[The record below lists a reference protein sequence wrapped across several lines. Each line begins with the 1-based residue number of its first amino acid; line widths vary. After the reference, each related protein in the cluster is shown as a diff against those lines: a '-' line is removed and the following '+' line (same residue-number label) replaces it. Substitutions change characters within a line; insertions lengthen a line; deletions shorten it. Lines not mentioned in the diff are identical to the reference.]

1 MKIRYTPT
9 ATITIG
15 LTLCLLSAT
24 ATAQTTTRA
33 QRDTLRTRL
42 DSITVSAQRAYSAAS
57 DAQFR
62 AADFALRP
70 RSSAQDMLRV
80 VPGLVIAQHAGG
92 GKAEQIFLRGFDAD
106 HGTDINIS
114 VDDAPVNMVS
124 HGHGQGYADLHFIIP
139 ETVEKIDV
147 TKGPYFARHGDL
159 ATAGAVTF
167 RTADSLRENMVKAE
181 GGEFGTYRAVALVRA
196 PLSAPRSSAYLAGE
210 VYGSRGYFDA
220 PQDFHRVNLFA
231 KVKNGFGH
239 DGSITGSISSFGSA
253 WDASGQIP
261 ERAVERG
268 EIGRFGSIDPNE
280 GGATSR
286 TTAIIAYNSGGASP
300 LAITGSYT
308 DYRFRL
314 FSDFTFFAADSVRGD
329 MIEQTDRRSILAMK
343 AENTMIYEAAGI
355 PMCTRFGVDLRS
367 DDINAALYH
376 DSARVRLGTT
386 ADAHINQR
394 QIAPYAEQ
402 EIVLPWAQFLL
413 GVRADYFTFDVENNA
428 RTQAVGPEGIAQQ
441 FLISPKANASVPI
454 TDDVMLFLNSGF
466 GFHSNDA
473 RDVVAQP
480 KERTLPRAF
489 GAEAG
494 VRYGTPDGIFSGSV
508 SAWLLNLESEFVYVG
523 DEGVT
528 EPSGRT
534 RRQGID
540 IEARVNPFPWLG
552 LGVDATISR
561 GRSVDDPE
569 GANFIP
575 LAPNFTLS
583 GNAVARFGALSTAAR
598 LRMVGDRPANAENT
612 VRAKG
617 YGIVDLSASYRL
629 GAFEFYANV
638 ENLLNAE
645 WNEAQFDTESRLRNE
660 AVPVQ
665 ELHFTPGTT
674 RSVRGGVAVRF

>member
-1 MKIRYTPT
+1 MKVRSTPI

-15 LTLCLLSAT
+15 LALHLLSAT
-24 ATAQTTTRA
+24 ATAQTTTRV
-33 QRDTLRTRL
+33 QRDTLRARL
-42 DSITVSAQRAYSAAS
+42 DSVTVSAQRTYSAAS

-70 RSSAQDMLRV
+70 RNSAQDMLRV

-147 TKGPYFARHGDL
+147 AKGPYFARHGDL

-167 RTADSLRENMVKAE
+167 RTADSLRENMVKVE
-181 GGEFGTYRAVALVRA
+181 GGEFGTYRAVALVHA
-196 PLSAPRSSAYLAGE
+196 PIAAPRSSAYLAGE
-210 VYGSRGYFDA
+210 IYGSRGYFDA
-220 PQDFHRVNLFA
+220 PQDFHRVNIFA
-231 KVKNGFGH
+231 KIRGGLGQN
-239 DGSITGSISSFGSA
+239 GSIAGSISSFSSA

-261 ERAVERG
+261 ERAVARG
-268 EIGRFGSIDPNE
+268 EIGRFGSVDPNE

-300 LAITGSYT
+300 VAITGSYT

-314 FSDFTFFAADSVRGD
+314 FSDFTFFAADSARGD
-329 MIEQTDRRSILAMK
+329 MIEQTDRRSIIAMK
-343 AENTMIYEAAGI
+343 AENTTIYEAAGV
-355 PMCTRFGVDLRS
+355 PMRTRVGVDMRS
-367 DDINAALYH
+367 DDIDAALYH
-376 DSARVRLGTT
+376 DSARVRLAVT

-394 QIAPYAEQ
+394 QIAPYVEQ

-413 GVRADYFTFDVENNA
+413 GVRADYFTFDVENNVPTRA
-428 RTQAVGPEGIAQQ
+428 AGPEGIAQQ

-454 TDDVMLFLNSGF
+454 ADEVTLFLNSGF

-473 RDVVAQP
+473 RDVVARP

-494 VRYGTPDGIFSGSV
+494 IRYGTPDGIFSGAA

-523 DEGVT
+523 DAGVT

-534 RRQGID
+534 RRQGVD
-540 IEARVNPFPWLG
+540 VEARVNPFVWLG
-552 LGVDATISR
+552 LGVDATLSR

-569 GANFIP
+569 GANSIP

-583 GNAVARFGALSTAAR
+583 GNAVARFGALAVAAR

-629 GAFEFYANV
+629 GAFEFHANV

-645 WNEAQFDTESRLRNE
+645 WNEAQFEAESRMRDE
-660 AVPVQ
+660 AAPVR
-665 ELHFTPGTT
+665 ELHFTPGTP
-674 RSVRGGVAVRF
+674 RAMRGGIAVRF